1 MSQPFNIP
9 PPPISHKK
17 RAQGFNRANFAKA
30 LALVAPGLG
39 QLVLGRFLKGIFFIA
54 ITALLLVVCIWP
66 IVLLI
71 IEFVHALHRGIA
83 QDDQYWQY
91 IGVSLVGIVLLTLVY
106 CWSLWDATREVS
118 DTSQMATTDLQ
129 QESPQQATGNQI
141 SS

>member
-54 ITALLLVVCIWP
+54 ITYSIIILKQKDTQTIKYLLL
-66 IVLLI
+66 
-71 IEFVHALHRGIA
+71 F
-83 QDDQYWQY
+83 
-91 IGVSLVGIVLLTLVY
+91 GVSPFFFSNIGLDLGRLDHFGMLFFILYILAILTGDFAKLLRV
-106 CWSLWDATREVS
+106 
-118 DTSQMATTDLQ
+118 
-129 QESPQQATGNQI
+129 
-141 SS
+141 